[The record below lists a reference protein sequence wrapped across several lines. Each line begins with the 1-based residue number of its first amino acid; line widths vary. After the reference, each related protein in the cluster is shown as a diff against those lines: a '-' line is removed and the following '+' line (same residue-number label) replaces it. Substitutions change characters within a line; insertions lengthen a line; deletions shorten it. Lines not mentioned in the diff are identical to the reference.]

1 MLGVAWAVRKC
12 HTYLAGLQFHL
23 IVVHQPLL
31 PILNTYI
38 QRLVLKVYHYQF
50 TASWQCGSRHAFADA
65 VSTAPVD
72 NPSPCD
78 ELGEDPIHGLS
89 VCLCLQQD
97 ERHADTA
104 LGMRYHEVY
113 EAALADPHYQVLH
126 TLVQDGFPKSKHQLS
141 ALLQPFW
148 NGHEHLSTD
157 NGIVFRGS
165 RLVIPKALRQRVF
178 TDLYSSHQ
186 GMEKTKRRARQ
197 TVLWPNLNKDIHNT
211 VSACQQC

>member
-1 MLGVAWAVRKC
+1 MQRVQLTTSTACISAERRIENKLRVRLAIRQALLKPPTLGFFDPKAATRLETDASRTKCFGFGLWQHHDGIWHLIQWRSRFIFETESRYALIALEMLGVAWAVRKC

-104 LGMRYHEVY
+104 LGMRYH
-113 EAALADPHYQVLH
+113 D
-126 TLVQDGFPKSKHQLS
+126 S
-141 ALLQPFW
+141 
-148 NGHEHLSTD
+148 
-157 NGIVFRGS
+157 
-165 RLVIPKALRQRVF
+165 
-178 TDLYSSHQ
+178 
-186 GMEKTKRRARQ
+186 
-197 TVLWPNLNKDIHNT
+197 
-211 VSACQQC
+211 